1 MHVGEDALHK
11 VRVERDLG
19 QRQARLLADGAHR
32 VDDLRRVVVVEQVGH
47 LARVED
53 VVDVLEEGLLD
64 DLRVGEEEDDL
75 LALLARLESTRL
87 RSSFH
92 SALPYDL
99 VISIWKQSISP
110 IDAARRVSDWRPE
123 PPTPRSSALPSGCRM
138 TREMRAT
145 WPTAST
151 NMTSGIFLVL
161 VAL

>member
-1 MHVGEDALHK
+1 MLT
-11 VRVERDLG
+11 L
-19 QRQARLLADGAHR
+19 
-32 VDDLRRVVVVEQVGH
+32 
-47 LARVED
+47 
-53 VVDVLEEGLLD
+53 LLD
-64 DLRVGEEEDDL
+64 DLRVGEEEDD
-75 LALLARLESTRL
+75 RLPSSPVLKRTFL
-87 RSSFH
+87 WSSFH

-110 IDAARRVSDWRPE
+110 MKAARRESDWRPE
-123 PPTPRSSALPSGCRM
+123 PPTPRRRVLPSGCRI